1 MRAAAPTRC
10 VSSGTR
16 FGLGTGKRHAGLLAS
31 RGNLPAQPSE
41 CHPRGGVVK
50 SRTLRRPARRAVRS
64 SSSDAVE
71 PAEASSE
78 AADAFAAPMHRSD
91 GARSKGYFRWP
102 ALHGN
107 LLVFV
112 CEDDLHSVDVNLG
125 GLPRRLTDTPGPAR
139 APVFSPCGT
148 HIAFTVAEDEC
159 EEVYV
164 VHSKGGAAIKLT
176 NSGAEYARVACWTPD
191 GESLVF
197 ASSASAQFVDAQEL
211 WAVQIVYE
219 ELEEEE
225 DNTISARASDEKK
238 KKKRRTVAGASEP
251 SRLRLGP
258 ANAASFRPGC
268 AGRMLGRD
276 ARDPATRHWKGYKG
290 GACGELWLDLNGAN
304 AFRRV
309 QIDGFRRGDEDVF
322 SFGEGASSRV
332 DVDGDEQ
339 TSPHTVNVGDAA
351 WASRDVVV
359 LVADDGSGRAN
370 LCSFRVPPPTEEA
383 ETADEKKDVGA
394 EDSPIRVTLVK
405 HTSRR
410 DFCVRHPALDA
421 AAVARGDS
429 KVTAVYASG
438 GRLFSS
444 VLDVSIDD
452 DAKKNGDVRTPVA
465 GREIP
470 IEWRGAQAQCER
482 FRLESPDEYV
492 DDVTLHPEG
501 LTVVATARGRAFAM
515 GLWDGPAIELEP
527 PTPTK
532 RALSDFA
539 TAPPGS
545 DALFDIAARGGSTF
559 SGTAYAPRARLCA
572 YLWDATRV
580 AVVRDAAG
588 EDDVEIH
595 WEDGSRDAVSLNVPP
610 AVLGRPVSLAASP
623 ESSLL
628 AVVNHRAE
636 LLVVDCDSGV
646 AKTGSLAKS
655 KKNASSAS
663 STNKVPVV
671 RLADVSPESGGIRHV
686 AWSPCG
692 CWLAYTWHESAE
704 TSLVRVLDVRTGV
717 VRDITAPILSDSSP
731 AWDPAGEYLYFL
743 SSRELEPAYDAA
755 RFGLSFH
762 GSEKPHCVALRR
774 DVRNPLLRALRPPHD
789 GSSSSSD
796 DEYDET
802 SESDDETA
810 SDSDDET
817 DAPPPIDIDFDGVFD
832 RVVALPMPAGRYA
845 KILGLDDEKFCV
857 VRFPSRRPGRVGL
870 DAPYYAGESDDGS
883 EDDEDGVSAL
893 GGALLKFDMTSL
905 RSSVLIEEGVKDACL
920 SMDRRCVLLR
930 VRNQSGYA
938 DEYRCY
944 KAGAKP
950 DDEDSDGEEIDHDA
964 FDRRSG
970 LIDLESRLDQIVV
983 RPRAEWT
990 QMLCEAWRVLRD
1002 EWWTESMAPGDASL
1016 EQVGEN
1022 DVKNHAQRWTEC
1034 LRRYARDVLPRAAAR
1049 SEVNDVFA
1057 ELSAELRSSH
1067 VAVGV
1072 GDAVGETRRRANA
1085 TPGRLGCDAV
1095 WDPGRPEDS
1104 RGSSGN
1110 AQSSSSGYRITRLVK
1125 GDAWDALA
1133 GGALVKPG
1141 VNVRVGDVLLKIN
1154 GRRLTKTRGV
1164 SEALVGLGGKEVSLT
1179 FRVADGSRDETNTK
1193 RSFPDDS
1200 TRDVRE
1206 AMRDLRVSDGKKK
1219 KDNAA
1224 KKKKPAKATMTH
1236 PKFTPNPS
1244 AAKPDARR
1252 VPGSVVTVR
1261 VRAMH
1266 SELDARYRDLLQWRH
1281 DRVSELS
1288 NDQVG
1293 YLHVPDMERF
1303 GYGEFWRRF
1312 PRESKKKA
1320 LVVDLRGNCGGHI
1333 SELIL
1338 AKLAQRPLAFDV
1350 PRRGAPT
1357 AYPSHASGFVVTLV
1371 DQDTGSDAELAAHAF
1386 RRTKLGPIVG
1396 NRTWGGLLTVAGG
1409 GARLVDGG
1417 YVSFPSQNVVA
1428 FEEEDV
1434 GENASFSGKR
1444 PGNRIEN
1451 RGVVPDVCVV
1461 VSPSAHLRGEDPQ
1474 LDAATSEALKL
1485 LRAAS
1490 AKGDASDD
1498 TTHLSASGVSVRHAN
1513 HLPSPES
1520 KRRDAALAAAMK
1532 RDGSGSASRDVRNGA
1547 GAAANDDGKNDAFS
1561 WPFRT
1566 FAPYPEASDSE
1577 KSESEVSA
1585 EDESESDED
1594 VRRRAAR
1601 GKPKGASRRR

>member
-16 FGLGTGKRHAGLLAS
+16 FGLGTGNRHAGLLAS
-31 RGNLPAQPSE
+31 RGNLSAQPSE

-64 SSSDAVE
+64 SSSDLVE

-78 AADAFAAPMHRSD
+78 DADEIVAAPMPRSD

-148 HIAFTVAEDEC
+148 YIAFTVAEDEC

-176 NSGAEYARVACWTPD
+176 GSGAESARVACWTPD
-191 GESLVF
+191 GESLLF

-211 WAVQIVYE
+211 WAVQIVWD
-219 ELEEEE
+219 ELEEEG
-225 DNTISARASDEKK
+225 EKK
-238 KKKRRTVAGASEP
+238 HRTIVGASEP

-290 GACGELWLDLNGAN
+290 GACGELWLDLIGAN

-309 QIDGFRRGDEDVF
+309 QIDGFRRGDENVF
-322 SFGEGASSRV
+322 SFGEGGNRV
-332 DVDGDEQ
+332 DGETQ
-339 TSPHTVNVGDAA
+339 TSPLFNVGDAA

-359 LVADDGSGRAN
+359 LVVDDGSGRAN

-383 ETADEKKDVGA
+383 ATEDETENVRA

-444 VLDVSIDD
+444 VLDVSIDEDAND
-452 DAKKNGDVRTPVA
+452 DVNKTVA

-470 IEWRGAQAQCER
+470 IEWRGAEAQCER

-501 LTVVATARGRAFAM
+501 LTVVVTARGRAFAM

-527 PTPTK
+527 PPPTK
-532 RALSDFA
+532 SALADQA

-545 DALFDIAARGGSTF
+545 DALFDIANGGSSRSGGST
-559 SGTAYAPRARLCA
+559 SYAPRAQMCA

-580 AVVRDAAG
+580 AVVRDANG

-595 WEDGSRDAVSLNVPP
+595 WEDGSKDAVSLKIPP
-610 AVLGRPVSLAASP
+610 AVLGRPVTLAASP

-636 LLVVDCDSGV
+636 LIVIDCD
-646 AKTGSLAKS
+646 TGHG
-655 KKNASSAS
+655 KKASSANASSAHEAHD
-663 STNKVPVV
+663 VPVV
-671 RLADVSPESGGIRHV
+671 RLADVSRESGGIRHV
-686 AWSPCG
+686 VWSPCG

-704 TSLVRVLDVRTGV
+704 VCLVRVLDVRTGV
-717 VRDITAPILSDSSP
+717 AQDVTKPILSDSSP
-731 AWDPAGEYLYFL
+731 AWDPAGDYLYFL

-762 GSEKPHCVALRR
+762 GSEKPHCVALRK

-789 GSSSSSD
+789 GSSSSSE
-796 DEYDET
+796 DEYET
-802 SESDDETA
+802 
-810 SDSDDET
+810 SDSDDDKSSSSDENS
-817 DAPPPIDIDFDGVFD
+817 DAPPPIDIDFDGIFD
-832 RVVALPMPAGRYA
+832 RVVSLPMPAGRYA
-845 KILGLDDEKFCV
+845 KIIGLDDEKFCV

-883 EDDEDGVSAL
+883 EDDEDGVSSL

-905 RSSVLIEEGVKDACL
+905 KSSVLIEEGVKDAFL

-944 KAGAKP
+944 KAGVKP
-950 DDEDSDGEEIDHDA
+950 DDEDSDGEEVDQDA

-1016 EQVGEN
+1016 EKGVGNN
-1022 DVKNHAQRWTEC
+1022 DSNHVSRWTEC
-1034 LRRYARDVLPRAAAR
+1034 LKRYARDVLPRAAAR

-1072 GDAVGETRRRANA
+1072 GDAVGETRRRLNA

-1095 WDPGRPEDS
+1095 WDPGLTED
-1104 RGSSGN
+1104 
-1110 AQSSSSGYRITRLVK
+1110 SSSSGYRITRLVK

-1141 VNVRVGDVLLKIN
+1141 VNVNVGDVLLKIN
-1154 GRRLTKTRGV
+1154 GRRLTQTRGV

-1179 FRVADGSRDETNTK
+1179 FRVANGE
-1193 RSFPDDS
+1193 
-1200 TRDVRE
+1200 DVDVLS

-1219 KDNAA
+1219 KNELSA
-1224 KKKKPAKATMTH
+1224 KKAAMKAKAKKAATMTH

-1252 VPGSVVTVR
+1252 APGSVVTVR

-1266 SELDARYRDLLQWRH
+1266 SELDARYKDLVQSRH
-1281 DRVSELS
+1281 ARVSHLS
-1288 NDQVG
+1288 NDEVG

-1312 PRESKKKA
+1312 PKESKKKA

-1428 FEEEDV
+1428 FEEED
-1434 GENASFSGKR
+1434 GDENASDKRR

-1451 RGVVPDVCVV
+1451 HGVVPDVCVV

-1474 LDAATSEALKL
+1474 LDAAVREALKL
-1485 LRAAS
+1485 LRTS
-1490 AKGDASDD
+1490 ERAKGDAKDDDRTPDASDRVAVR
-1498 TTHLSASGVSVRHAN
+1498 LSTD
-1513 HLPSPES
+1513 LFPSPEV
-1520 KRRDAALAAAMK
+1520 KRRDAALAAATK
-1532 RDGSGSASRDVRNGA
+1532 RDGSSSASRRKRSGA
-1547 GAAANDDGKNDAFS
+1547 GAAAKNDLHKNEKASS

-1577 KSESEVSA
+1577 KSESEASA

-1594 VRRRAAR
+1594 VRRHAAR

>member
-276 ARDPATRHWKGYKG
+276 ARDPATRHWKGTK
-290 GACGELWLDLNGAN
+290 AARAVSWLDLNGAN

-309 QIDGFRRGDEDVF
+309 QIDGFRRRRRF
-322 SFGEGASSRV
+322 SFGEGASGRV

-470 IEWRGAQAQCER
+470 IEWRGAEAQCER

-774 DVRNPLLRALRPPHD
+774 DVRNPLLRALRPLHD
-789 GSSSSSD
+789 GSSSFRRRVRRDERERRRNRVGFRRRDRRASSD
-796 DEYDET
+796 RHR
-802 SESDDETA
+802 
-810 SDSDDET
+810 
-817 DAPPPIDIDFDGVFD
+817 FRRRLR
-832 RVVALPMPAGRYA
+832 RVVALPMPAV
-845 KILGLDDEKFCV
+845 D
-857 VRFPSRRPGRVGL
+857 
-870 DAPYYAGESDDGS
+870 
-883 EDDEDGVSAL
+883 
-893 GGALLKFDMTSL
+893 
-905 RSSVLIEEGVKDACL
+905 
-920 SMDRRCVLLR
+920 
-930 VRNQSGYA
+930 
-938 DEYRCY
+938 
-944 KAGAKP
+944 
-950 DDEDSDGEEIDHDA
+950 
-964 FDRRSG
+964 
-970 LIDLESRLDQIVV
+970 
-983 RPRAEWT
+983 
-990 QMLCEAWRVLRD
+990 
-1002 EWWTESMAPGDASL
+1002 
-1016 EQVGEN
+1016 
-1022 DVKNHAQRWTEC
+1022 
-1034 LRRYARDVLPRAAAR
+1034 
-1049 SEVNDVFA
+1049 
-1057 ELSAELRSSH
+1057 
-1067 VAVGV
+1067 
-1072 GDAVGETRRRANA
+1072 TRR
-1085 TPGRLGCDAV
+1085 
-1095 WDPGRPEDS
+1095 
-1104 RGSSGN
+1104 
-1110 AQSSSSGYRITRLVK
+1110 
-1125 GDAWDALA
+1125 
-1133 GGALVKPG
+1133 
-1141 VNVRVGDVLLKIN
+1141 
-1154 GRRLTKTRGV
+1154 
-1164 SEALVGLGGKEVSLT
+1164 
-1179 FRVADGSRDETNTK
+1179 F
-1193 RSFPDDS
+1193 
-1200 TRDVRE
+1200 
-1206 AMRDLRVSDGKKK
+1206 
-1219 KDNAA
+1219 
-1224 KKKKPAKATMTH
+1224 
-1236 PKFTPNPS
+1236 
-1244 AAKPDARR
+1244 
-1252 VPGSVVTVR
+1252 
-1261 VRAMH
+1261 
-1266 SELDARYRDLLQWRH
+1266 
-1281 DRVSELS
+1281 
-1288 NDQVG
+1288 
-1293 YLHVPDMERF
+1293 
-1303 GYGEFWRRF
+1303 
-1312 PRESKKKA
+1312 
-1320 LVVDLRGNCGGHI
+1320 
-1333 SELIL
+1333 
-1338 AKLAQRPLAFDV
+1338 
-1350 PRRGAPT
+1350 
-1357 AYPSHASGFVVTLV
+1357 
-1371 DQDTGSDAELAAHAF
+1371 
-1386 RRTKLGPIVG
+1386 
-1396 NRTWGGLLTVAGG
+1396 
-1409 GARLVDGG
+1409 
-1417 YVSFPSQNVVA
+1417 
-1428 FEEEDV
+1428 
-1434 GENASFSGKR
+1434 
-1444 PGNRIEN
+1444 
-1451 RGVVPDVCVV
+1451 
-1461 VSPSAHLRGEDPQ
+1461 
-1474 LDAATSEALKL
+1474 
-1485 LRAAS
+1485 
-1490 AKGDASDD
+1490 
-1498 TTHLSASGVSVRHAN
+1498 
-1513 HLPSPES
+1513 
-1520 KRRDAALAAAMK
+1520 
-1532 RDGSGSASRDVRNGA
+1532 
-1547 GAAANDDGKNDAFS
+1547 
-1561 WPFRT
+1561 
-1566 FAPYPEASDSE
+1566 
-1577 KSESEVSA
+1577 
-1585 EDESESDED
+1585 
-1594 VRRRAAR
+1594 
-1601 GKPKGASRRR
+1601 

>member
-16 FGLGTGKRHAGLLAS
+16 FGLGTGNRHAGLLAS
-31 RGNLPAQPSE
+31 RGNLSAQPSE

-64 SSSDAVE
+64 SSSDLVE

-78 AADAFAAPMHRSD
+78 DADEIVAAPMPRSD

-148 HIAFTVAEDEC
+148 YIAFTVAEDEC

-176 NSGAEYARVACWTPD
+176 GSGAESARVACWTPD
-191 GESLVF
+191 GESLLF

-211 WAVQIVYE
+211 WAVQIVWE
-219 ELEEEE
+219 ELEEEG
-225 DNTISARASDEKK
+225 EKK
-238 KKKRRTVAGASEP
+238 HRTIVGASEP

-309 QIDGFRRGDEDVF
+309 QIDGFRRGDEKVF
-322 SFGEGASSRV
+322 SFGEGGNRV
-332 DVDGDEQ
+332 DEQ
-339 TSPHTVNVGDAA
+339 TSPLFNVGDAA

-359 LVADDGSGRAN
+359 LVVDDGSGRAN

-383 ETADEKKDVGA
+383 ATEDESENVRS

-444 VLDVSIDD
+444 VLDVSIDEDAND
-452 DAKKNGDVRTPVA
+452 DVNKTVA

-470 IEWRGAQAQCER
+470 IEWRGAEAQCER

-527 PTPTK
+527 PPPTK
-532 RALSDFA
+532 SALADQT

-545 DALFDIAARGGSTF
+545 DALFDIATGGSSR
-559 SGTAYAPRARLCA
+559 SGSTSYAPRARMCA

-580 AVVRDAAG
+580 AVVRDANG

-595 WEDGSRDAVSLNVPP
+595 WEDGSKDAVALNIPP
-610 AVLGRPVSLAASP
+610 AVLGRPVTLAASP

-636 LLVVDCDSGV
+636 LLVVDCD
-646 AKTGSLAKS
+646 TGHG
-655 KKNASSAS
+655 KKASSANASSAHEHHG
-663 STNKVPVV
+663 VPVV

-686 AWSPCG
+686 VWSPCG

-704 TSLVRVLDVRTGV
+704 VCLVRVLDVRTGV
-717 VRDITAPILSDSSP
+717 ARDVTKPILSDSSP
-731 AWDPAGEYLYFL
+731 AWDPAGDYLYFL

-762 GSEKPHCVALRR
+762 GSEKPHCVALRK

-796 DEYDET
+796 DEYET
-802 SESDDETA
+802 
-810 SDSDDET
+810 SDSDDDGSSSSDENS
-817 DAPPPIDIDFDGVFD
+817 DAPPPIDIDFDGIFD
-832 RVVALPMPAGRYA
+832 RVVSLPMPAGRYA
-845 KILGLDDEKFCV
+845 KIIGLDDEKFCV

-883 EDDEDGVSAL
+883 EDDEDGVSSL
-893 GGALLKFDMTSL
+893 GGALLKFDMTTL
-905 RSSVLIEEGVKDACL
+905 KSSVLIEEGVKDAFL

-944 KAGAKP
+944 KAGVKP
-950 DDEDSDGEEIDHDA
+950 DDEDSDGEEVDQDA

-1016 EQVGEN
+1016 ENGVGNN
-1022 DVKNHAQRWTEC
+1022 DSNHVARWTEC
-1034 LRRYARDVLPRAAAR
+1034 LKRYAFNVLPRAAAR
-1049 SEVNDVFA
+1049 SEVNDVFN

-1072 GDAVGETRRRANA
+1072 GDAVGETRRRLNA

-1095 WDPGRPEDS
+1095 WDPGLTEDC
-1104 RGSSGN
+1104 
-1110 AQSSSSGYRITRLVK
+1110 SSSGYRITRLVK

-1141 VNVRVGDVLLKIN
+1141 VNVNVGDVLLKIN

-1179 FRVADGSRDETNTK
+1179 FRVADGDEE
-1193 RSFPDDS
+1193 
-1200 TRDVRE
+1200 DVRN

-1219 KDNAA
+1219 KDELSA
-1224 KKKKPAKATMTH
+1224 KKAATKKKAKAKATMTH

-1252 VPGSVVTVR
+1252 APGSVVTVR

-1266 SELDARYRDLLQWRH
+1266 SELDARYKDLVQSRH

-1288 NDQVG
+1288 DSKVG

-1312 PRESKKKA
+1312 PKESKKKA

-1428 FEEEDV
+1428 FEEE
-1434 GENASFSGKR
+1434 ENASDKKR

-1451 RGVVPDVCVV
+1451 YGVVPDVCVV

-1474 LDAATSEALKL
+1474 LDAAVNEALKL
-1485 LRAAS
+1485 LRTAPS
-1490 AKGDASDD
+1490 AKGDAKGADRTPDASDRVAVR
-1498 TTHLSASGVSVRHAN
+1498 LSADPF
-1513 HLPSPES
+1513 PSPEV
-1520 KRRDAALAAAMK
+1520 KRRDAALAAATK
-1532 RDGSGSASRDVRNGA
+1532 RDGSSSAARRKRSGA
-1547 GAAANDDGKNDAFS
+1547 GAAANDGDKNEKASS

-1577 KSESEVSA
+1577 KSESEASA

-1594 VRRRAAR
+1594 VRRHSAR